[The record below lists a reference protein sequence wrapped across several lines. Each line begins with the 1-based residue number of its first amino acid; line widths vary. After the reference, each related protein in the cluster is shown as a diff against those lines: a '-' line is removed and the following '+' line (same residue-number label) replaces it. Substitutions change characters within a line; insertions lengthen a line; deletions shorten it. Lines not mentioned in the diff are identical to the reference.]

1 MPKKITT
8 DSLVTDIVTGNY
20 RTAEVFSKY
29 DIDFCSAN
37 KMSLIAACELK
48 GLNQTAL
55 MQELQQFSSA
65 YQNADQWSVDFM
77 IDYLMNV
84 HHNYF
89 KNNIALVQDY
99 INKFIEGHSLTSRY
113 FEQLPAIT
121 QKLHNRLTD
130 LRNYETTNLFPYVK
144 RLSYAY
150 NNNEVYGKL
159 FIKTLRKLSAE
170 DLEHFHAQVEIF
182 MAQVEH
188 LTKNFI
194 LPDDAS
200 PAQKI
205 MIEKL
210 QEFIDYIKQHFLMEK
225 KILLPAI
232 LRMEKSLLEKYTD
245 I

>member
-1 MPKKITT
+1 MLKKITT

-37 KMSLIAACELK
+37 KMSLIKACELK

-65 YQNADQWSVDFM
+65 YQNADQWSVDFL

-89 KNNIALVQDY
+89 KNNITLVQDY
-99 INKFIEGHSLTSRY
+99 INKFIDGHPLTSRY

-121 QKLHNRLTD
+121 QKLYNRLTD

-144 RLSYAY
+144 RLNYAY

-159 FIKTLRKLSAE
+159 FIKTLRKLSVE
-170 DLEHFHAQVEIF
+170 DLEHFHAQIEIF
-182 MAQVEH
+182 MAQVDH

-194 LPDDAS
+194 LPDDAC

-210 QEFIDYIKQHFLMEK
+210 QEFVDYIKQHFLMEK